1 MTHSFPTRRVSDLEL
16 RRTTDSLEV
25 AGDQVLKAKPLSC
38 LMAFVRKWALI
49 TNSRDNI
56 SHYFRGLFHVT
67 PKALN
72 MLLGAPVVPELLTPG
87 EREDGNSNPDEVLP
101 DLPGLDPGALDGL
114 LSPDGNILEGIL
126 GNLAPGPSKK
136 SAKDSSS
143 RTSKS
148 ATGLNDQKANGR
160 A

>member
-1 MTHSFPTRRVSDLEL
+1 
-16 RRTTDSLEV
+16 
-25 AGDQVLKAKPLSC
+25 
-38 LMAFVRKWALI
+38 
-49 TNSRDNI
+49 
-56 SHYFRGLFHVT
+56 
-67 PKALN
+67 

-114 LSPDGNILEGIL
+114 LSPDGNILAGLL

-143 RTSKS
+143 RPSKS
-148 ATGLNDQKANGR
+148 ATGLRSEERRVGTEWISTFRSRWSPD
-160 A
+160 

>member
-25 AGDQVLKAKPLSC
+25 AGDQVLKAKPLSD
-38 LMAFVRKWALI
+38 LMAFVRKWALS

-87 EREDGNSNPDEVLP
+87 ERERSE
-101 DLPGLDPGALDGL
+101 
-114 LSPDGNILEGIL
+114 EH
-126 GNLAPGPSKK
+126 
-136 SAKDSSS
+136 
-143 RTSKS
+143 TSELQS
-148 ATGLNDQKANGR
+148 LMRISYAVFCLN
-160 A
+160 